1 MLKYIQIFILIIVG
15 IFFMPIV
22 LVSYKAIILSSPII
36 DTQLIS
42 AGIMAFIAIFLL
54 FALLGTIDESE
65 DSLRF
70 PPKKR

>member
-1 MLKYIQIFILIIVG
+1 
-15 IFFMPIV
+15 MPIV